1 MDKQSKKQIMIDR
14 MTEKKREVKTVRRI
28 VLIVFLSALLVL
40 LIGGAAAYTYVS
52 GALKPVD
59 PKSEKVVEV
68 EIPIGSNLE
77 SIARQLEKNGI
88 IKNAKIFKYYAKFNN
103 EGDFQAGTYGL
114 TQAMTPD
121 ELIESLKTGKVYRTP
136 VFTFTVPEGLTLDQ
150 ISKVV
155 ESKTDYTAEQFM
167 ELVQSEEFV
176 NRMIEMHPSI
186 LTDEIKN
193 EHIKF
198 PLEGYL
204 FPATYPVYEENPP
217 LETLVMMMV
226 DATDQAVSPYAEALA
241 EQEHSV
247 HWLMTFASLLEKEA
261 TAETDRK
268 AIASVFYNRMEQDMP
283 LQTDPTVAYAHGEHL
298 SKTMYSDLEID
309 DAYNTYKNKGLP
321 PGPIANAG
329 MSSIEAVLD
338 PVKSD
343 YLYFLADKDG
353 NNHFAKTYE
362 EHLKNRDK
370 YITNAQ

>member
-1 MDKQSKKQIMIDR
+1 MIDR
-14 MTEKKREVKTVRRI
+14 MTEKKKEVRTVRRI
-28 VLIVFLSALLVL
+28 VLIVFLAALLL
-40 LIGGAAAYTYVS
+40 LIVGGTAAYTYVS

-59 PKSEKVVEV
+59 PESEKVVEV
-68 EIPIGSNLE
+68 DIPIGSNLD
-77 SIARQLEKNGI
+77 SIAEVLEKNGI

-103 EGDFQAGTYGL
+103 EGEFQAGKYGL
-114 TQAMTPD
+114 TKAMTPD

-136 VFTFTVPEGLTLDQ
+136 VFTITIPEGLTLDQ

-155 ESKTDYTAEQFM
+155 EKKTNHTAKQFM
-167 ELVQSEEFV
+167 DLVQDKEFI
-176 NRMIEMHPSI
+176 NRMIEMHPDI
-186 LTDEIKN
+186 LTDEILN

-204 FPATYPVYEENPP
+204 YPATYPVFEEDPS
-217 LETLVMMMV
+217 LESLVMMML
-226 DATDQAVSPYAEALA
+226 DSTDKAVSPYAEALA
-241 EQEHSV
+241 EQKHSV

-268 AIASVFYNRMEQDMP
+268 AIASVFYNRMEEGMP

-309 DAYNTYKNKGLP
+309 DAYNTYKNPGLP

-338 PVKSD
+338 PVQSD

-370 YITNAQ
+370 YITNAK